1 MSDIV
6 TAGIL
11 VIGDEI
17 LSGRTKDKNIGFIAE
32 YLTNIGI
39 DLKEV
44 RVVADEEAEIIAALD
59 ALRHRYTYVFTT
71 GGIGPT
77 HDDITA
83 DSVAKAFGVGIDH
96 HPEVVARFRERFQ
109 NPGEL
114 NEARL
119 RMARIPDGAELIQS
133 ATILA
138 PGFKIG
144 NVIVMAGVPSIMQ
157 AMMDIVAPKLKS
169 GVRMLSETVRANARE
184 GDIGG
189 PLREIANAHPDT
201 IIGSYPFQD
210 EDKKPNTNLVVRSR
224 DPDKLSCRDDC
235 GQGDAGGI
243 ERGPVADFRTDAA
256 AHCNSGERMMMA
268 EHPELSAQE
277 RAGKAFPVSWDQ
289 FHRDCRALTW
299 RLNEVGPFH
308 AVIAITRGGLVPAA
322 IVARELGVRIIDTV
336 CIASYDHTKQGDLKV
351 LKGISAD
358 TAKLGGGTGKG
369 LLIVDDLVDTG
380 KTGRLVREMLPDAHF
395 ATVYAKPMGRPLVDT
410 FITEVSQDTWI
421 FFPWDTALSFQP
433 PIRDGAA

>member
-1 MSDIV
+1 MSEIV

-44 RVVADEEAEIIAALD
+44 RVVADDEADIIAALD
-59 ALRHRYTYVFTT
+59 ALRHRYDYVFTT

-83 DSVAKAFGVGIDH
+83 DSVAKAFGVGIDY
-96 HPEVVARFRERFQ
+96 HPDVVARFKERFK

-133 ATILA
+133 ATIMA

-157 AMMDIVAPKLKS
+157 AMMDIVAPRLKS
-169 GVRMLSETVRANARE
+169 GVRMLSESVRANARE

-189 PLREIANAHPDT
+189 PLREIPHPHPAPT
-201 IIGSYPFQD
+201 LGRNPSSPTT
-210 EDKKPNTNLVVRSR
+210 KNPNTNLVVRSR
-224 DPDKLSCRDDC
+224 DPEKL
-235 GQGDAGGI
+235 Q
-243 ERGPVADFRTDAA
+243 AA
-256 AHCNSGERMMMA
+256 MN
-268 EHPELSAQE
+268 
-277 RAGKAFPVSWDQ
+277 
-289 FHRDCRALTW
+289 
-299 RLNEVGPFH
+299 
-308 AVIAITRGGLVPAA
+308 AV
-322 IVARELGVRIIDTV
+322 
-336 CIASYDHTKQGDLKV
+336 K
-351 LKGISAD
+351 
-358 TAKLGGGTGKG
+358 
-369 LLIVDDLVDTG
+369 
-380 KTGRLVREMLPDAHF
+380 EMLAGLN
-395 ATVYAKPMGRPLVDT
+395 VVR
-410 FITEVSQDTWI
+410 
-421 FFPWDTALSFQP
+421 
-433 PIRDGAA
+433 